1 MCVYCNISQKT
12 SQRVKK
18 LCKEQKSITL
28 FHYYYYDLLQYT
40 HSEKCNQFVLYNKNS
55 NGLLKDYEFVKKEKQ
70 VCWRGIDA
78 ICVCVL
84 YSNRSRSTTNENFV
98 ISVSRLRC
106 WVYILIFFCFLSFC
120 FFLVC
125 FFRFRF
131 VFCGYR
137 GQRCAYSSGVE
148 VLI

>member
-1 MCVYCNISQKT
+1 MYCNISQKT

-84 YSNRSRSTTNENFV
+84 YSNRSRSTPMKSLWFLLAGCAVEYIFYMRMH
-98 ISVSRLRC
+98 SRTHAANDVPKRTRL
-106 WVYILIFFCFLSFC
+106 
-120 FFLVC
+120 
-125 FFRFRF
+125 
-131 VFCGYR
+131 GYEMQIR
-137 GQRCAYSSGVE
+137 TWFTE
-148 VLI
+148 